1 MLSEEKN
8 PGSLVESKAMVT
20 KMASSALIVLV
31 PWAGQVFRYMSKK
44 GAGSFLFSF
53 PPPLPPPPPP
63 PLPALPRS
71 SFSTATSRPSTA
83 PKHTKQC
90 LKGGRVATEGSKT
103 SPLSLVPIFRSYP
116 PSSE

>member
-1 MLSEEKN
+1 M
-8 PGSLVESKAMVT
+8 VESKAMVT

-53 PPPLPPPPPP
+53 PPPPP
-63 PLPALPRS
+63 PALPRS